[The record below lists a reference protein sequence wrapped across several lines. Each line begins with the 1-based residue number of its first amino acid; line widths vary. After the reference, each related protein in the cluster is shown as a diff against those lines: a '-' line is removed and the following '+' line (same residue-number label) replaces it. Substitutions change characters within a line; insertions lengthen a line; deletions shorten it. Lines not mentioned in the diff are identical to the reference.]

1 MARVAVAA
9 RIAVVRIAVARR
21 VAVRIAVVRRVAVR
35 VAVAKVV
42 VATETTEVRP
52 RRAYPCG
59 WDLLLVQG
67 LTTAWHLLAGMH
79 TVGSCPIGGYTQML
93 ALRGRG
99 RCAPG
104 GALGLACAWEEVA
117 AAVHLLCSLQVAPLC
132 ASSTCRTG

>member
-1 MARVAVAA
+1 GKGTVARVAVAA
-9 RIAVVRIAVARR
+9 RIAVVRIAVVRR

-52 RRAYPCG
+52 RAYPCG
-59 WDLLLVQG
+59 Y
-67 LTTAWHLLAGMH
+67 WHLLAGMH